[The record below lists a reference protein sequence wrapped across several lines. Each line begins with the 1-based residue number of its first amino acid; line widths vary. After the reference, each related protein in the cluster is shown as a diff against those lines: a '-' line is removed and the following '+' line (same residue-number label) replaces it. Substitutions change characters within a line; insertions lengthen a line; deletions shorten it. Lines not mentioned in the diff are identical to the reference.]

1 MSLIGDDRFPDA
13 AAVPAWH
20 LVARSSEL
28 RRGQALARNL
38 LGNEIALFRTQSG
51 IAHAL
56 SAHCS
61 HAGTHLAYGKVVG
74 EHLRCPMHHWE
85 YDGAGI
91 CRQIPARHAI
101 PERACQQSYPLVE
114 QLGGL
119 FLYQSPTSREPEC
132 EPPGF
137 SVPEAELCVGHG
149 RTVRLRCPWYAVAAN
164 AYDMRHLLTVHDRAL
179 VEPPEVETLPGRRL
193 RLRYVSRVTGRGLTD
208 TTMRLLANNRI
219 QVVITCWS
227 GTALVVEANL
237 GRVRSALL
245 LGLLPTEWGTEVK
258 PVFAIRRAGPPGWD
272 ALRVALARWLYFGFL
287 SRDVRL
293 MDGMRFRPRLVLPE
307 DAVLHEFV
315 EWARG
320 LGATTAPP
328 LTPLLPPARQ
338 AEP

>member
-1 MSLIGDDRFPDA
+1 MSLIGDDGFPDA
-13 AAVPAWH
+13 ATVPAWH
-20 LVARSSEL
+20 LVARSAEL
-28 RRGQALARNL
+28 RPGKALARSL
-38 LGNEIALFRTQSG
+38 LGSEIALFRTETG

-74 EHLRCPMHHWE
+74 ERLRCPMHHWE

-91 CRQIPARHAI
+91 CRHIPARHAI
-101 PERACQQSYPLVE
+101 PERACQQSHPLE
-114 QLGGL
+114 ERLGGL
-119 FLYQSPTSREPEC
+119 FLYHGASGGESVSAPPSFSLPE
-132 EPPGF
+132 E
-137 SVPEAELCVGHG
+137 ELCVGHG
-149 RTVRLRCPWYAVAAN
+149 RIVRLRCPWYAVAAN

-179 VEPPEVETLPGRRL
+179 VEPPEVEALPGRRL
-193 RLRYVSRVTGRGLTD
+193 RLRYVSRVTGHGLTD
-208 TTMRLLANNRI
+208 TTMRLLAGNRI
-219 QVVITCWS
+219 RVVITCWS

-258 PVFAIRRAGPPGWD
+258 PVFAVRRGGPPGWD
-272 ALRVALARWLYFGFL
+272 GLRVALARWLYFGFL

-307 DAVLHEFV
+307 DAVLREFV

-320 LGATTAPP
+320 LGTKPSLP
-328 LTPLLPPARQ
+328 LTTLGPPIRHT
-338 AEP
+338 EP